1 MITLTEKAIE
11 QVKQA
16 AEQSEAAG
24 LALRLAA
31 RRNTDGS
38 MEYGMGFDDPTD
50 DDMVFRFGD
59 VEVVMNGEY
68 GPLLKGTTID
78 FVELEPGQWHFIFQ
92 NPNDANYQPGDGN

>member
-31 RRNTDGS
+31 RRNTDGT

-50 DDMVFRFGD
+50 DDMMFRFGD

-78 FVELEPGQWHFIFQ
+78 FVEIEPGQWHFIFM
-92 NPNDANYQPGDGN
+92 NPNDANFQPGDGN

>member
-16 AEQSEAAG
+16 AEQSGAAG

-31 RRNTDGS
+31 KRNADGS

-50 DDMVFRFGD
+50 DDMLFRFGD
-59 VEVVMNGEY
+59 VEVVMNGEF

-78 FVELEPGQWHFIFQ
+78 FVEMEPGHWHFIFM
-92 NPNDANYQPGDGN
+92 NPNDANFQPGQEN